1 MNQGPLLFLGIFAA
15 LVSSWWGLVFAP
27 QIQIGRQNLGT
38 NTINDALY
46 PSDRPG
52 QAKQGAEVY
61 RAQGCAACHSQ
72 QVRAKGFGADIERG
86 WGVRHSVAQDYIFD
100 SPIMLGSQRIG
111 PDLANV
117 GLRQT
122 NAAALFTHLYNPQF
136 ATRGSM
142 MPPYKFLFE
151 EHKLKPGQQPSPDA
165 IPLPAAG
172 LVFDVTGQVDRELVP
187 SLEAHAL
194 VAYLMSLRADAFLF
208 EAPNPVRPVKAKGTN
223 APASASTNAPAK

>member
-38 NTINDALY
+38 NTVNDALY

-61 RAQGCAACHSQ
+61 RAHGCAACHSQ
-72 QVRAKGFGADIERG
+72 QVRAKGFGGDIDRG

-100 SPIMLGSQRIG
+100 QPVLLGSQRIG

-117 GLRQT
+117 GLRQI
-122 NAAALFTHLYNPQF
+122 NAAALFAHLYDPRK
-136 ATRGSM
+136 AVPGSM
-142 MPPYKFLFE
+142 MPPYRFLF
-151 EHKLKPGQQPSPDA
+151 
-165 IPLPAAG
+165 
-172 LVFDVTGQVDRELVP
+172 
-187 SLEAHAL
+187 
-194 VAYLMSLRADAFLF
+194 
-208 EAPNPVRPVKAKGTN
+208 
-223 APASASTNAPAK
+223 